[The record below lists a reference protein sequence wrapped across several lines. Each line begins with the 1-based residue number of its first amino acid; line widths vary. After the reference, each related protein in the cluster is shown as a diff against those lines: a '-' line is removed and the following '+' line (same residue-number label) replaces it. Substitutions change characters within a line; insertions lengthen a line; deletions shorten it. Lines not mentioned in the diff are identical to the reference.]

1 MMRTQDFDEE
11 KQIAANRVVTG
22 TQKTLVTL
30 NSQNTK
36 AEGVNINLGL
46 VKNTEILFSTIN
58 KYAHDAIFN
67 TYDN

>member
-11 KQIAANRVVTG
+11 KQIAANRVVTA

-58 KYAHDAIFN
+58 KDAHDAIFN